1 MEFLSGREKFD
12 LKAIINDQFIVGHW
26 NLIEKLA
33 ASDNTVNLYVKR
45 DNGESQYEYTVRYL
59 I

>member
-1 MEFLSGREKFD
+1 MEFLTGRENFD
-12 LKAIINDQFIVGHW
+12 LKAIVNDPFIVGHW
-26 NLIEKLA
+26 NLTEKLA